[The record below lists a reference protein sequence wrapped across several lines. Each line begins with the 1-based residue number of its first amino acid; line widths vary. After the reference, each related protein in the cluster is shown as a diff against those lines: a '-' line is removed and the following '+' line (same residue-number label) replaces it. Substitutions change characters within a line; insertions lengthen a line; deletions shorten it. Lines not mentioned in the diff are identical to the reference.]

1 MESGDTLYATPH
13 QRSTVLACADS
24 IQIRHPVSG
33 HIWHP
38 RYQNVSQLDDANWQ
52 YPRVH
57 PSIHMVNMTYL
68 ASETFES
75 RYEGMAEHFDA
86 PRRIR
91 RLFSS
96 PLHEEQWKL
105 EVNKMFVT
113 KLALLQFHALSMA
126 QGEVSTLPRARNLLE
141 EYGVNAKGKILF
153 VAAGWRN
160 IKVNVLIGALLLCIS
175 VFAITQRDGNEVRSI
190 RLVRTIILPI
200 LQEAWKELNDVDI
213 YKFGRYFEEG
223 KKSFLSCF
231 R

>member
-1 MESGDTLYATPH
+1 
-13 QRSTVLACADS
+13 
-24 IQIRHPVSG
+24 
-33 HIWHP
+33 
-38 RYQNVSQLDDANWQ
+38 
-52 YPRVH
+52 
-57 PSIHMVNMTYL
+57 
-68 ASETFES
+68 
-75 RYEGMAEHFDA
+75 
-86 PRRIR
+86 
-91 RLFSS
+91 
-96 PLHEEQWKL
+96 
-105 EVNKMFVT
+105 MFVT

>member
-160 IKVNVLIGALLLCIS
+160 IKVNVLIGAATMH
-175 VFAITQRDGNEVRSI
+175 F
-190 RLVRTIILPI
+190 
-200 LQEAWKELNDVDI
+200 
-213 YKFGRYFEEG
+213 
-223 KKSFLSCF
+223 CF
-231 R
+231 RNHAARWKRSTKYSPSAYDYIAHPAGSLEGAK